1 VLVQNILF
9 AIEPAKTK
17 TSELATD
24 FTLLDLNNQKVSLSD
39 FRGKPL
45 ILFFWT
51 TWCPYCRRELKQLK
65 VMHLEFSRSGT
76 ELLAINVEETKEKV
90 QRFMKRLSLT
100 YKVLLDEDAQVAIN
114 YAILGVPTYVY
125 IDKEGRIASYGHY
138 FSHNK
143 YNEIILK

>member
-9 AIEPAKTK
+9 AIEPSKTK

-51 TWCPYCRRELKQLK
+51 TWCPYCREELKQLK

-76 ELLAINVEETKEKV
+76 ELLAINVEEAREKV